1 MLLWMHPRWSFFSHD
16 RPTDRGYSFWT
27 LLVVASRA
35 QRLPCLQPKAR
46 SALGRFRFH
55 RAGQSSYVAKLTPSP
70 SRSQRIRRGHHRQI
84 TSPPPWPGLEV
95 HTRTRVVVSIR
106 SPSRAPPFLLPGLLL
121 KYQISRRAL
130 HHHNHFSILLL
141 APSHQPRSRID
152 DARAHPL
159 LLRSASRAM
168 LQAGSERA
176 APLPGAARLW
186 VPGMSPVAAD
196 GASARAREIA
206 RRREEMLGML
216 RDLPEAE
223 YELSL
228 TDLVD
233 KTAAAGANGCVGVAP
248 LPAERK
254 EASPSPSPLGL
265 AERSA
270 SSGQAEPQQPA
281 RATEKRGSARRRG
294 DGGSGSGLRSSSDGV
309 LLNFYMPRSFTRSF
323 TAPRPARTPSFS
335 NSGRAASAVAPDDC
349 NKRERDGDTVRCW
362 PLPWDRRWRKSSRQR
377 QDPASATSGELSAM
391 LAAADHSAPADK
403 V

>member
-1 MLLWMHPRWSFFSHD
+1 
-16 RPTDRGYSFWT
+16 
-27 LLVVASRA
+27 
-35 QRLPCLQPKAR
+35 
-46 SALGRFRFH
+46 
-55 RAGQSSYVAKLTPSP
+55 
-70 SRSQRIRRGHHRQI
+70 
-84 TSPPPWPGLEV
+84 
-95 HTRTRVVVSIR
+95 
-106 SPSRAPPFLLPGLLL
+106 
-121 KYQISRRAL
+121 
-130 HHHNHFSILLL
+130 
-141 APSHQPRSRID
+141 
-152 DARAHPL
+152 
-159 LLRSASRAM
+159 M

-196 GASARAREIA
+196 ASARAREIA

-233 KTAAAGANGCVGVAP
+233 KTAAAGANNGCVAP
-248 LPAERK
+248 LPLPVERK
-254 EASPSPSPLGL
+254 EASPSPLGL

-270 SSGQAEPQQPA
+270 SGGLAEPQQQEPA
-281 RATEKRGSARRRG
+281 RATERKGSASARRRG
-294 DGGSGSGLRSSSDGV
+294 DGGSGSGSSLRSSSDGV

-335 NSGRAASAVAPDDC
+335 NSGRAASAVVPEDC

-362 PLPWDRRWRKSSRQR
+362 PLPWDRRWRKSSRRR

-391 LAAADHSAPADK
+391 LTPADHPAPADK
-403 V
+403 A